1 MSGGKGS
8 LTPAPSAVSCALS
21 PCGSIPQIACERS
34 DTGSICCDLWL
45 RLASLFLLQIEN
57 AMYPVNVEALNT
69 VFSPYG
75 FVQKIAIFEKN
86 GQTQVSYALTHARKP
101 CMLSCL

>member
-1 MSGGKGS
+1 M
-8 LTPAPSAVSCALS
+8 
-21 PCGSIPQIACERS
+21 
-34 DTGSICCDLWL
+34 
-45 RLASLFLLQIEN
+45 QIEN

-86 GQTQVSYALTHARKP
+86 GQTQVRQCLYSIYRHACAGANNTNQESQPDP
-101 CMLSCL
+101 CSLHHVWPLCSPLCCVLRTGVSKLM

>member
-1 MSGGKGS
+1 MTSQQAPTAAMSTDS
-8 LTPAPSAVSCALS
+8 LTLVYV
-21 PCGSIPQIACERS
+21 
-34 DTGSICCDLWL
+34 
-45 RLASLFLLQIEN
+45 LQIEN

-86 GQTQVSYALTHARKP
+86 GQTQVIQFVHSTCTHAGAGTQELHGEIESRP
-101 CMLSCL
+101 SHSC

>member
-1 MSGGKGS
+1 
-8 LTPAPSAVSCALS
+8 
-21 PCGSIPQIACERS
+21 
-34 DTGSICCDLWL
+34 
-45 RLASLFLLQIEN
+45 
-57 AMYPVNVEALNT
+57 MYPVNVEALNT

-101 CMLSCL
+101 CILSCL

>member
-1 MSGGKGS
+1 M
-8 LTPAPSAVSCALS
+8 
-21 PCGSIPQIACERS
+21 
-34 DTGSICCDLWL
+34 
-45 RLASLFLLQIEN
+45 QIEN

-86 GQTQVSYALTHARKP
+86 GQTQVRMAVVTYRGAGANIVCQNLHRPFWQQLATVCHVW
-101 CMLSCL
+101 LS